1 MLMRS
6 SLKALFGP
14 RVRVAAT
21 SRVRSGSPVTYLLQA
36 DPGFAKTVS
45 AARVFAKRH
54 LPLQAAKAVVE
65 RLLEKQDVTIEIP
78 QVENAKSFETELEEL
93 GIKAIRRDPIEEA
106 NGGHAGVPAGQ
117 KAAMA
122 TEDRALM
129 PSRRR
134 ASTFFRKPLSAGSPD
149 Q

>member
-21 SRVRSGSPVTYLLQA
+21 SRVRSGSAVTYLLQA
-36 DPGFAKTVS
+36 EPSFAKTVS
-45 AARVFAKRH
+45 AAQVLAKRD
-54 LPLQAAKAVVE
+54 LPLRAAKAVVE
-65 RLLEKQDVTIEIP
+65 RLLEKQDVTIEVP

-93 GIKAIRRDPIEEA
+93 GIKAIRHDAIEEA
-106 NGGHAGVPAGQ
+106 NGGRAMVAEGQ
-117 KAAMA
+117 KVAMA
-122 TEDRALM
+122 TDGRALM

-134 ASTFFRKPLSAGSPD
+134 ANGSFRKPLSAGSPD

>member
-1 MLMRS
+1 
-6 SLKALFGP
+6 
-14 RVRVAAT
+14 
-21 SRVRSGSPVTYLLQA
+21 
-36 DPGFAKTVS
+36 
-45 AARVFAKRH
+45 
-54 LPLQAAKAVVE
+54 LQAAKAVVE

-93 GIKAIRRDPIEEA
+93 GIKAIRRDPIEQA

-134 ASTFFRKPLSAGSPD
+134 ANGSFRKPLSAGSPD